1 MFGSYDQR
9 FIAERSPIRHFVY
22 AIHPA
27 NESSEMEAD
36 ARTASKA
43 PPGSAEQD
51 IRVGVTIITGFLGS
65 GKSTLIRRVLTEQHG
80 LRLVVIE
87 NEFSAS
93 GTVEEAIVTQGV
105 GPDALEQ
112 FIELPNGCICCA
124 AQDDLTDALSRLLRS
139 RPGQVD
145 HILVEASGL
154 ADPGPV
160 AASFWVDDELE
171 TGLVLDAVVAVAD
184 AVNVENY
191 LVDGEGR
198 SEKARITQKQLAVA
212 DLVLLNKV
220 DLVDKPA
227 DTAQLEKGDG
237 IHSEPIAKLE
247 SLLREAGCSAPII
260 PTTMCNLDLSKL
272 LNIRAYDHKTSERL
286 LATQAPQKFLQ
297 HVHGANITV
306 GTVTVSFEGVA
317 FDLSLLDRVLG
328 ELLWDNGETVKHH
341 AANASPSREI
351 WRMKALVVVKEEEL
365 KWIYQSVDT
374 LFENSASSVKSEDG
388 SSSFIF
394 IGRGLHSEELRLDL
408 DRATKDKRLI
418 AEVP

>member
-1 MFGSYDQR
+1 MDPDNR
-9 FIAERSPIRHFVY
+9 V
-22 AIHPA
+22 
-27 NESSEMEAD
+27 
-36 ARTASKA
+36 ASKS
-43 PPGSAEQD
+43 PTESGEQD
-51 IRVGVTIITGFLGS
+51 TRVGVTIITGFLGS
-65 GKSTLIRRVLTEQHG
+65 GKSTLIRRVLTEEHG
-80 LRLVVIE
+80 LRLVVVE

-184 AVNVENY
+184 AVNVKNY
-191 LVDGEGR
+191 LADGEGR

-227 DTAQLEKGDG
+227 DAGQLKNADG
-237 IHSEPIAKLE
+237 IHFKPIAKLE
-247 SLLREAGCSAPII
+247 SLLRDAGCSAPIV
-260 PTTMCNLDLSKL
+260 PTTMCNLELSKL
-272 LNIRAYDHKTSERL
+272 LNLRAYDHETSERL
-286 LATQAPQKFLQ
+286 LATQAPQKFLR

-317 FDLSLLDRVLG
+317 FDVSLLDRVVG
-328 ELLWDNGETVKHH
+328 ELLWGNGETAKPQDVT
-341 AANASPSREI
+341 ASPPREI
-351 WRMKALVVVKEEEL
+351 WRMKSLVVVEDEEL

-374 LFENSASSVKSEDG
+374 LFESSASSVKSEDG
-388 SSSFIF
+388 FSSFNF
-394 IGRGLHSEELRLDL
+394 IGRGLHSKELKLYL
-408 DRATKDKRLI
+408 DRAIKDKRLI

>member
-1 MFGSYDQR
+1 MD
-9 FIAERSPIRHFVY
+9 
-22 AIHPA
+22 
-27 NESSEMEAD
+27 AD
-36 ARTASKA
+36 AGQPTPTATDSVN
-43 PPGSAEQD
+43 ED
-51 IRVGVTIITGFLGS
+51 TRVGVTIITGFLGS

-80 LRLVVIE
+80 LRIVVVE

-105 GPDALEQ
+105 GSSALEQ

-124 AQDDLTDALSRLLRS
+124 AQDELTDALSRLLRS

-184 AVNVENY
+184 AVNVANY
-191 LVDGEGR
+191 LADGDGL

-220 DLVDKPA
+220 DLIDSQP
-227 DTAQLEKGDG
+227 DTAQLKIDDKKNSG
-237 IHSEPIAKLE
+237 SVSKLFHV
-247 SLLREAGCSAPII
+247 LKDAGCSAPII
-260 PTTMCNLDLSKL
+260 PTTMCNLELSRL
-272 LNIRAYDHKTSERL
+272 LNIRAYDYKTSARVL
-286 LATQAPQKFLQ
+286 SNAAPEKFAK
-297 HVHGANITV
+297 HVHGEKMGV

-317 FDLSLLDRVLG
+317 FDLSLLDRVFA
-328 ELLWDNGETVKHH
+328 ELLWENGETKQPHDVNNRL
-341 AANASPSREI
+341 AREI
-351 WRMKALVVVKEEEL
+351 WRMKALVLVPGDKF

-374 LFENSASSVKSEDG
+374 LFENSASSVPAEDG
-388 SSSFIF
+388 CSHFVF
-394 IGRGLHSEELRLDL
+394 IGKGLHSDELKVYLE
-408 DRATKDKRLI
+408 RAIKLKTALP
-418 AEVP
+418 EVS